1 MRNDAYELSRSTN
14 RKHEGMNEL
23 NIIKWSLLIFPLTMA
38 LGIRLQDPE
47 LVISGFV
54 IYPFA
59 IYAYKLIES
68 MKE

>member
-1 MRNDAYELSRSTN
+1 
-14 RKHEGMNEL
+14 MNEL
-23 NIIKWSLLIFPLTMA
+23 NILKWSLLIFPLTMA

-54 IYPFA
+54 LYPFA

-68 MKE
+68 IKE